1 MKSHDLRT
9 GYKLPNN
16 YEIRLGD
23 RLVSKAYRPVIV
35 KYYRE
40 LQRYFVETDDDSK
53 FQFSLQ
59 QYLET
64 FGNTSEWRGSIITE

>member
-1 MKSHDLRT
+1 MNHDLRT
-9 GYKLPNN
+9 GYKLLNG
-16 YEIRLGD
+16 YDIRLGD
-23 RLVSKAYRPVIV
+23 RLVSKVYRPVIV

-40 LQRYFVETDDDSK
+40 LQKYFVETEGDSK

-64 FGNTSEWRGSIITE
+64 FGGTSEWRGSIITE